1 MFPIRFKVAFVAV
14 LSCLALVLGLFSP
27 TGVASANH
35 SQAVQS
41 QVSASTAVDQDQSR
55 SRCRTFVLMRERF
68 NRFEDE
74 DTGRFFDN
82 ETFFNGRHGI
92 FVFGRHGREFHP
104 VFTRL
109 FERIVFVTICHGHR
123 SERTEIH
130 PF

>member
-14 LSCLALVLGLFSP
+14 LSCLALVLGLFSS
-27 TGVASANH
+27 TGVASAH
-35 SQAVQS
+35 YAQAVQTH
-41 QVSASTAVDQDQSR
+41 VSTVAANQDR
-55 SRCRTFVLMRERF
+55 SRCRTFVLTRERF

-82 ETFFNGRHGI
+82 ETFFNGRHGV

-109 FERIVFVTICHGHR
+109 FERLVFVTICHGHR
-123 SERTEIH
+123 SERTEIR